1 MALHVKL
8 VKEVDWKSEVSWH
21 ENKSKCIC
29 TYIYKFSP
37 FSSIQSVRQF
47 TTRILEFEQRI
58 HILINNANIQWV
70 PLRRTAEGH
79 EYHWGYNHLAHFAMT
94 QLLMPLLLRYEIYVT
109 YYVTLQKYNVCSQ
122 LNALEANETRYKI
135 CHILG
140 MHLGKLWF
148 SKAIIWEQTSYFRR
162 VIYTTLM
169 EEKKVIVFKKYVHMY
184 LWYVHTNR
192 IQWCNDIKNVII
204 HSFVWRAR
212 YIFLSISC

>member
-1 MALHVKL
+1 MR
-8 VKEVDWKSEVSWH
+8 SWH
-21 ENKSKCIC
+21 ENKSI
-29 TYIYKFSP
+29 FSP

-122 LNALEANETRYKI
+122 LYNALEAKETRFKN
-135 CHILG
+135 CHILCV
-140 MHLGKLWF
+140 HLGKPLKLRF
-148 SKAIIWEQTSYFRR
+148 SKAMIWRTNLLFPKSYLYYVNER
-162 VIYTTLM
+162 
-169 EEKKVIVFKKYVHMY
+169 KKVIVFKKYVQLY
-184 LWYVHTNR
+184 LWYVHT
-192 IQWCNDIKNVII
+192 
-204 HSFVWRAR
+204 
-212 YIFLSISC
+212 Y